1 MYCAVAQPEHIN
13 FTSLG
18 TRDGLLSNSV
28 NAILKDRYGFM
39 WFATNDGLNKFD
51 GKSFVV
57 YRNSPGDS
65 TSLKSNEILALYEDA
80 AGNLWVGT
88 GGGAFSEYDR
98 KRDRFIN
105 FPRKGHN
112 NQTRVM
118 GPTALIRGLSSD
130 RQGRLWVA
138 EYGAPLVLDTNT
150 GRLDRLNLHRYA
162 ADAARPFSL
171 LNIYTDHGGRIWV
184 ATDYGLFRYLPAT
197 NSFRQYLH
205 KEGDSS
211 SLRDNG
217 VRVLCEDKRG
227 DLWVGTEKGLCRLP
241 AGEDRFVSF
250 REERARG
257 ESAAAG
263 TISAIDVD
271 KDGYVWVGSSEGLI
285 IIDPRSGRSVT
296 YRTEE
301 SNLHSLTSEGVTS
314 IYIDPDGIY
323 WIGTFRGG
331 VNKYDKNLNLFDGK
345 MGEAFR
351 DGGARS
357 SIVTALAE
365 RPDGNLWVSTDGGGL
380 YSYDRRSDRLQRLP
394 LVVGGKS
401 PTPLHVLAMH
411 YTRSKQLYVGTFN
424 NGLLLYDPSTGQ
436 AQKVRMSDRD
446 GDPGVN
452 SIYCIRED
460 KAGQVWAG
468 TNGGGISVLKD
479 GKLRYRLLP
488 NPVRS
493 SDVRLPVNGF
503 IRDIAEDA
511 EGKVWIGS
519 HGDGVAVY
527 DPSTGQFKKYTQE
540 SGALPGDKIQ
550 AFLLD
555 SKGRMWVGTY
565 GGGLCVYNKKEDK
578 FVVYSEKDGLQN
590 TNVYSILEDG
600 DGRIWVST
608 NSGISSL
615 DVQTNVFRNFTPHN
629 GLQNNNFC
637 HTSALRTSDGELFF
651 GGQQGFNYLY
661 PSALTTNRN
670 VPAVVLTD
678 LRVANKSVVPGK
690 GSPLEE
696 QVTVAT
702 KVDLAYGQN
711 FALSFVALNYTLPD
725 QNRYAYRLDGFDRD
739 WISAGG
745 QNTAYYTNLD
755 PGDYVFRVKASNN
768 DGVWSRGDTSIRIHV
783 RPPFWRTVYA
793 YIFYILVAAGLLLYS
808 RHLGLTRVRRK
819 FAIEEERRENRR
831 ALELDRMKLKFLT
844 NLSHEFRTPISLIMG
859 PVEQLLSDLKGSRSE
874 DKLEMIRR
882 NGRRLLNLVNQ
893 LLDFRKMEEQELK
906 LQLSPGDLVE
916 FVREAGQSFVD
927 LGERKKIKFRWTSGV
942 DRLYVL
948 FDRDKTERILF
959 NLLSNAFKFTP
970 EGGRI
975 DLSLEAGV
983 PGADGRQP
991 VTIRVADSGI
1001 GIPTAEQERIFD
1013 RFFQHSVSGAILN
1026 QGTGIGL
1033 SIAREFVLMH
1043 DGRIGVNS
1051 EVGRGSEFTVTLMLA
1066 VAGEGVASGG
1076 IVEDG
1081 VEAIVGDGV
1090 EAIVEDGVE
1099 AIVEDGVMEDG
1110 VMADGSA
1117 GVMEEEVME
1126 EGGAAGGNIK
1136 RRILLVE
1143 DSEDF
1148 RFYLKDNLRR
1158 YYDVLEAENGK
1169 EGWQLALSGHPELIV
1184 SDISMPHMDG
1194 IELTRKLKADK
1205 RTGHIPVI
1213 LLTALT
1219 EEAQQLKGLGT
1230 GANDYITKPF
1240 SFELLNARIRGLL
1253 DWNSKMRLA
1262 YTKQVKVMVPVPE
1275 GETGN
1280 EKLMLRIVACL
1291 ETHLQDAQLS
1301 VEFLS
1306 RELGMSRSSLYGKV
1320 LELTGETPVEYIR
1333 SFRLEKAVGL
1343 LGKGSLSISQIA
1355 YEVGF
1360 SSPTYFTRAFKEK
1373 YKMLPSDYRTTYC
1386 R

>member
-1 MYCAVAQPEHIN
+1 MLRHIFLLLLTFEGMYCAVAQPEHIN

-28 NAILKDRYGFM
+28 TAILKDRYGFM

-51 GKSFVV
+51 GKTFVV
-57 YRNSPGDS
+57 YRHIPGDS
-65 TSLKSNEILALYEDA
+65 TSLKSNEILALHEDA
-80 AGNLWVGT
+80 AGRLWVGT

-98 KRDRFIN
+98 KRDCFIN
-105 FPRKGHN
+105 FPRKGQN
-112 NQTRVM
+112 NQTMVM

-130 RQGRLWVA
+130 GQGRLWVA
-138 EYGAPLVLDTNT
+138 EYGAPLVLDTKT

-171 LNIYTDHGGRIWV
+171 LNIYTDHEGRIWV
-184 ATDYGLFRYLPAT
+184 ATDYGLFRYLPA
-197 NSFRQYLH
+197 NRSFRQYLH
-205 KEGDSS
+205 REGDSN

-227 DLWVGTEKGLCRLP
+227 DLWVGTEKGLCRMP

-250 REERARG
+250 REEPAKG
-257 ESAAAG
+257 ESAVAG
-263 TISAIDVD
+263 TISAINVD
-271 KDGYVWVGSSEGLI
+271 NDGYVWVGASGGLI

-296 YRTEE
+296 YRPDE

-314 IYIDPDGIY
+314 IYVDPDGIY

-365 RPDGNLWVSTDGGGL
+365 RPDGNLWVSTDGGGV
-380 YSYDRRSDRLQRLP
+380 YSYDRRRDRLQRLP
-394 LVVGGKS
+394 LVIEGKAPS
-401 PTPLHVLAMH
+401 SLHVLAMH
-411 YTRSKQLYVGTFN
+411 WTRSKQLYVGTFN
-424 NGLLLYDPSTGQ
+424 KGLLLYDPSTGR

-446 GDPGVN
+446 DDPGVN

-488 NPVRS
+488 NPAGP
-493 SDVRLPVNGF
+493 SDIRLPVNGF

-511 EGKVWIGS
+511 EGKIWIGS

-527 DPSTGQFKKYTQE
+527 DPRTGQFKKYTQE
-540 SGALPGDKIQ
+540 TGALPGDKIQ

-565 GGGLCVYNKKEDK
+565 GGGLCVYNKKEDR

-600 DGRIWVST
+600 SGRIWVST

-637 HTSALRTSDGELFF
+637 HTSAFRTSDGELFF

-696 QVTVAT
+696 PVTVAS

-725 QNRYAYRLDGFDRD
+725 QNRYAYRLDGFDKD
-739 WISAGG
+739 WISAGS
-745 QNTAYYTNLD
+745 QSTAYYTNLD

-768 DGVWSRGDTSIRIHV
+768 DGVWSKGDTSIHIHV

-793 YIFYILVAAGLLLYS
+793 YIFYVLVVAGLLLYS
-808 RHLGLTRVRRK
+808 RHVGLTRVRRK
-819 FAIEEERRENRR
+819 FAIEEERRETRR
-831 ALELDRMKLKFLT
+831 ALELDRLKLKFLT
-844 NLSHEFRTPISLIMG
+844 NLSHEFRTPIALIMG
-859 PVEQLLSDLKGSRSE
+859 PVEQLLSELKGSKSE
-874 DKLEMIRR
+874 DRLEMIRR

-893 LLDFRKMEEQELK
+893 LLDFRKMEEQELR

-927 LGERKKIKFRWTSGV
+927 LGQRKKIQFRSSANV
-942 DRLYVL
+942 DRLHVQ

-975 DLSLEAGV
+975 ELSLEAGV
-983 PGADGRQP
+983 PGEDGRQP
-991 VTIRVADSGI
+991 VIIRVADTGV
-1001 GIPTAEQERIFD
+1001 GIPKTEQDRIFE
-1013 RFFQHSVSGAILN
+1013 RFFQHAVPGAILN

-1033 SIAREFVLMH
+1033 SIAKEFVLMH
-1043 DGRIGVNS
+1043 DGRIEVDS
-1051 EVGRGSEFTVTLMLA
+1051 EEGRGSIFTVTLMLA
-1066 VAGEGVASGG
+1066 AAGEGSVASGG
-1076 IVEDG
+1076 EAVDDTSGVEEPQGDGGTGIVED
-1081 VEAIVGDGV
+1081 A
-1090 EAIVEDGVE
+1090 
-1099 AIVEDGVMEDG
+1099 
-1110 VMADGSA
+1110 GS
-1117 GVMEEEVME
+1117 
-1126 EGGAAGGNIK
+1126 AGGNIK

-1143 DSEDF
+1143 DNEDF
-1148 RFYLKDNLRR
+1148 RCYLKDSLSR
-1158 YYDVLEAENGK
+1158 YYDVLEAENGR
-1169 EGWQLALSGHPELIV
+1169 EGWQLALSAHPELIV
-1184 SDISMPHMDG
+1184 SDISMPYMDG

-1205 RTGHIPVI
+1205 RTGYIPVI
-1213 LLTALT
+1213 LLTALA
-1219 EEAQQLKGLGT
+1219 EEAQQLAGLGT
-1230 GANDYITKPF
+1230 GANDYVTKPF
-1240 SFELLNARIRGLL
+1240 SFELLNARIKGLL
-1253 DWNSKMRLA
+1253 DWNSKLRST
-1262 YTKQVKVMVPVPE
+1262 YTKQVKVLMPAPE
-1275 GETGN
+1275 GESGN

-1291 ETHLQDAQLS
+1291 EAHLQDTQLS
-1301 VEFLS
+1301 VEYLS
-1306 RELGMSRSSLYGKV
+1306 RELGMSRSSLYSKL
-1320 LELTGETPVEYIR
+1320 LELTGETPVEFIR
-1333 SFRLEKAVGL
+1333 SFRLEKAVAL
-1343 LGKGSLSISQIA
+1343 LGQGSLSISQIA

-1373 YKMLPSDYRTTYC
+1373 YKTLPSDYAGRPVHSKHKAKS
-1386 R
+1386 

>member
-1 MYCAVAQPEHIN
+1 MNPYRMLRPIFLLLIAFGGLYGAVAQPERLN

-28 NAILKDRYGFM
+28 TAILKDRYGFM

-51 GKSFVV
+51 GKNFVV
-57 YRNSPGDS
+57 YRHIPGDS
-65 TSLKSNEILALYEDA
+65 TSLKSNEILALHEDA
-80 AGNLWVGT
+80 AGSLWVGT
-88 GGGAFSEYDR
+88 GGGSFSEYDR
-98 KRDRFIN
+98 KRDCFIN
-105 FPRKGHN
+105 FPRKGLS

-118 GPTALIRGLSSD
+118 GPTALIRGLCHD
-130 RQGRLWVA
+130 RQGRLWLA
-138 EYGAPLVLDTNT
+138 EYGAPCVLDPRS

-162 ADAARPFSL
+162 ADRSRSFSL
-171 LNIYTDHGGRIWV
+171 LNIYADREGRIWV

-205 KEGDSS
+205 REGDSS

-217 VRVLCEDKRG
+217 VRVICEDKSG
-227 DLWVGTEKGLCRLP
+227 DLWIGTEKGLCRLP
-241 AGEDRFVSF
+241 AGEDRFVAF
-250 REERARG
+250 RG
-257 ESAAAG
+257 ETAKGEPAAAR
-263 TISAIDVD
+263 TINAINVD
-271 KDGYVWVGSSEGLI
+271 RDGYLWVGSSDGLL
-285 IIDPRSGRSVT
+285 IIDPRSNRSVT
-296 YRTEE
+296 CRSDE
-301 SNLHSLTSEGVTS
+301 SHLHSLTSDGVTS
-314 IYIDPDGIY
+314 IYIDPAGIY

-351 DGGARS
+351 DGGVRS
-357 SIVTALAE
+357 SIVTALVE
-365 RPDGNLWVSTDGGGL
+365 RPDGNLWVSTDGGGV
-380 YSYDRRSDRLQRLP
+380 YSFDRRSDRLQRLP
-394 LVVGGKS
+394 FAIDGAGPS
-401 PTPLHVLAMH
+401 PLLVLAMH
-411 YTRSKQLYVGTFN
+411 YTRSKKLYVGTFN
-424 NGLLLYDPSTGQ
+424 KGLLLYDPSTGQ

-446 GDPGVN
+446 EDPSVKA
-452 SIYCIRED
+452 IYCIRED
-460 KAGQVWAG
+460 RAGQVWVG

-488 NPVRS
+488 NPGRS
-493 SDVRLPVNGF
+493 PDVRLPVNGF

-511 EGKVWIGS
+511 DGRIWIGS

-527 DPSTGQFKKYTQE
+527 DPRTGAFKKYTQE
-540 SGALPGDKIQ
+540 TDALPSDKIQ

-565 GGGLCVYNKKEDK
+565 GGGLCVYNKEEDR

-590 TNVYSILEDG
+590 TNVYAILEDG

-637 HTSALRTSDGELFF
+637 HTSALRTTDGELFF
-651 GGQQGFNYLY
+651 GGQQGFNNLY
-661 PSALTTNRN
+661 PSALTANRN
-670 VPAVVLTD
+670 IPAVVLTD
-678 LRVANKSVVPGK
+678 LRVANQSVVPGE

-696 QVTVAT
+696 QVTVAS

-725 QNRYAYRLDGFDRD
+725 QNRYAYRLDGFDKD
-739 WISAGG
+739 WISAGA

-793 YIFYILVAAGLLLYS
+793 YIFYVLAAAGLLLYS
-808 RHLGLTRVRRK
+808 RHLGLRRFRRK
-819 FAIEEERRENRR
+819 FAIEEERRESRR
-831 ALELDRMKLKFLT
+831 AQELDRLKLKFLT

-859 PVEQLLSDLKGSRSE
+859 PVEQLLSELKGSKSE
-874 DKLEMIRR
+874 DGLEMIRR

-893 LLDFRKMEEQELK
+893 LLDFRKMEEQELQ
-906 LQLSPGDLVE
+906 LHLSPGDLVE

-927 LGERKKIKFRWTSGV
+927 LGQRKKIEFRWAADV

-948 FDRDKTERILF
+948 FDRDKTERMLF

-970 EGGRI
+970 EGGMI
-975 DLSLEAGV
+975 DLSLETGAPGV
-983 PGADGRQP
+983 DGRQP
-991 VTIRVADSGI
+991 VSIRVADTGI
-1001 GIPTAEQERIFD
+1001 GIPKADQERIFD
-1013 RFFQHSVSGAILN
+1013 RFFQHSVPGEILN

-1033 SIAREFVLMH
+1033 SIAREFALMH
-1043 DGRIGVNS
+1043 SGELEVNS
-1051 EVGRGSEFTVTLMLA
+1051 EVGRGSLFTVTLMLDR
-1066 VAGEGVASGG
+1066 AGEGSVAPGQG
-1076 IVEDG
+1076 AVEDKGG
-1081 VEAIVGDGV
+1081 VEEPPGDE
-1090 EAIVEDGVE
+1090 EAGIFED
-1099 AIVEDGVMEDG
+1099 A
-1110 VMADGSA
+1110 GS
-1117 GVMEEEVME
+1117 
-1126 EGGAAGGNIK
+1126 AGGNIK

-1143 DSEDF
+1143 DNEDF
-1148 RFYLKDNLRR
+1148 RCYLKDNLRR
-1158 YYDVLEAENGK
+1158 YYDVLEAENGR
-1169 EGWQLALSGHPELIV
+1169 EGWQQALSEHPELIV

-1213 LLTALT
+1213 LLTALA
-1219 EEAQQLKGLGT
+1219 EEAQQLTGLGT

-1240 SFELLNARIRGLL
+1240 NFELLNARIKGML
-1253 DWNSKMRLA
+1253 DWNSKLRSA
-1262 YTKQVKVMVPVPE
+1262 YTKQVKVLVPVPE
-1275 GETGN
+1275 GESGN
-1280 EKLMLRIVACL
+1280 EQLMLRIVACL
-1291 ETHLQDAQLS
+1291 EAHLQDAQFS

-1320 LELTGETPVEYIR
+1320 LELTGETPVEFIR
-1333 SFRLEKAVGL
+1333 SFRLEKAAGL
-1343 LGKGSLSISQIA
+1343 LCKGSLSISQIA